1 MRASTAAILIFLL
14 TPTAFPQGKLVE
26 VIEVRVVNVD
36 VVVRDRSGN
45 PVRGLTKDDFD
56 LYEDRVK
63 QTITNLYEVRRDE
76 VAQPVQAS
84 EVQSTAPSVPIE
96 LRQRRLLLFVDSS
109 SIQYSRKQAVLDAAD
124 KF

>member
-76 VAQPVQAS
+76 VAQPVEAS
-84 EVQSTAPSVPIE
+84 EPQSIAVPIE

-109 SIQYSRKQAVLDAAD
+109 SIQYSRKQA
-124 KF
+124 

>member
-1 MRASTAAILIFLL
+1 M
-14 TPTAFPQGKLVE
+14 
-26 VIEVRVVNVD
+26 N
-36 VVVRDRSGN
+36 
-45 PVRGLTKDDFD
+45 DDFD

-96 LRQRRLLLFVDSS
+96 LRQRRLLLVVDSS
-109 SIQYSRKQAVLDAAD
+109 SIQYSRKQPVLDAAEKFVNQRMQPEDQSMVVPWQLGVNVVSPFTTD
-124 KF
+124 KE